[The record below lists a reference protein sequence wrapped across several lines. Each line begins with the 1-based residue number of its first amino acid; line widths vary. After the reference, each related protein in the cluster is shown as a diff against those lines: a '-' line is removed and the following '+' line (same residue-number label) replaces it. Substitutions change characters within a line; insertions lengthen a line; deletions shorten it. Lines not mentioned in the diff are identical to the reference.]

1 MRVCAAGVSRI
12 STISTHLCQAQAVE
26 VEVWSVVPGK
36 IVHDWVG
43 TNSKNGKRDVSSW
56 ADVSFRAR
64 QFQTLTR

>member
-43 TNSKNGKRDVSSW
+43 TNSKKLGDLCFILISR
-56 ADVSFRAR
+56 FERANSK
-64 QFQTLTR
+64 L